1 MNLSILP
8 ILPMNI
14 QIKMAFT
21 NILKKSYRA
30 LYLNGVRSNERIK
43 HIHHWI
49 KEEFREKMGNSY
61 NYYAYNPN
69 DRSKKEFKINGSFY
83 DKCCDVTICNK
94 DDKPLAAI
102 SVKFITSNFK
112 QNANNYFEA
121 MLGESYNIKKEGILY
136 AHVIICPNPLPYYL
150 KGGEFKCKEKL
161 NDRDFIKYIKLDKS
175 NDIYSPDFLSINII
189 DLNIDDYIN
198 PNNFKNLDIK
208 TQSTYLEN
216 LTSGLNI
223 SDNNS
228 FGLETQ
234 KYLNNSNIELLI
246 ELLIEK
252 MSRDIKLI

>member
-83 DKCCDVTICNK
+83 D
-94 DDKPLAAI
+94 
-102 SVKFITSNFK
+102 
-112 QNANNYFEA
+112 
-121 MLGESYNIKKEGILY
+121 KKEGILY

-252 MSRDIKLI
+252 M